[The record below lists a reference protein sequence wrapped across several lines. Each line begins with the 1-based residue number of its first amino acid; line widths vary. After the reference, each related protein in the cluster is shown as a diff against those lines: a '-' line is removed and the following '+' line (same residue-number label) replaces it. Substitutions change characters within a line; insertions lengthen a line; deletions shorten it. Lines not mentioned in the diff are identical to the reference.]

1 MFAIA
6 GGCGGSRLRQHPQG
20 YTSRIPPSLSG
31 PLMFGAVLALL
42 LSAVLPDG
50 SQASV
55 ASAACQ
61 GSDITVDR
69 AFDGGGF
76 AACTVEADGNVT
88 LDIRP
93 ETQPINPSPW
103 YALRLNQSEARPRR
117 ITLRY
122 ADADHRYAPWFRV
135 ADGPWQRLAPYPV
148 EPGRRE
154 VPVYLPAFAGEAWLA
169 AQPLVPIGAV
179 ADHWTALASQGVV
192 SLDMTATSTEGR
204 PVPLYR
210 HGSAEARSI
219 HLAATRQHP
228 PETTG
233 AAAFDAFA
241 ERILAGLRGGNC
253 PNQALLLAPL
263 LNPDGLAR
271 GHWRTNAGHI
281 DQNRDWGRFETPEIR
296 AVGQRL
302 EGLAGQA
309 QIVSV
314 LDFHSTRQ
322 AAIYVSRSAGPRAQA
337 FASAVEAATGMRAVR
352 TGAADGD
359 TLKSWS
365 EGRLGSESFTVEL
378 PDSAS
383 PAESAIAGRVIADLY
398 LAHYLCPASGD
409 RP

>member
-1 MFAIA
+1 
-6 GGCGGSRLRQHPQG
+6 
-20 YTSRIPPSLSG
+20 
-31 PLMFGAVLALL
+31 MFGAVLALL
-42 LSAVLPDG
+42 LSAVVPDG
-50 SQASV
+50 SEASV
-55 ASAACQ
+55 TNAACQ
-61 GSDITVDR
+61 GSDIAVDR
-69 AFDGGGF
+69 AFDGGAF
-76 AACTVEADGNVT
+76 AACTIDVNGTIT

-93 ETQPINPSPW
+93 ETLPINPSPW
-103 YALRLNQSEARPRR
+103 YAVRLNQSGARERR

-122 ADADHRYAPWFRV
+122 ADAHHRYAPWFRV
-135 ADGPWQRLAPYPV
+135 AGGPWQRLESYPV

-169 AQPLVPIGAV
+169 AQPLVPIDGV
-179 ADHWTALASQGVV
+179 ASHWAALASQGAV
-192 SLDMTATSTEGR
+192 SLDMTATSTDGR

-210 HGSAEARSI
+210 HGAADARSI
-219 HLAATRQHP
+219 HVIATRQHP

-241 ERILAGLRGGNC
+241 ERLLAGLRGRNC
-253 PNQALLLAPL
+253 ADHALLFAPL

-281 DQNRDWGRFETPEIR
+281 DQNRDWGRFATPEIS

-302 EGLAGQA
+302 EALAGQA

-322 AAIYVSRSAGPRAQA
+322 AAIYVSRSAGPRAQS

-352 TGAADGD
+352 TRAADGD

-365 EGRLGSESFTVEL
+365 ENRFGSESFTVEL

-383 PAESAIAGRVIADLY
+383 PAEAAIAGRVIADLY
-398 LAHYLCPASGD
+398 LAHYLCPASGA
-409 RP
+409 